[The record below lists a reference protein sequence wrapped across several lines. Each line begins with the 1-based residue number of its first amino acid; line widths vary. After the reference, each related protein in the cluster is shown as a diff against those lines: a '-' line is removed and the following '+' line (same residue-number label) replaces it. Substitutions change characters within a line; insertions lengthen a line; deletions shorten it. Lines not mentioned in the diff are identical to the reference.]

1 MSSRVVIAD
10 DHPPTRAGVRLSLEE
25 AGFAVCAEAS
35 NAAAAFDACVE
46 HAPDVA
52 LLDIHMPGNGIT
64 AAARITGAL
73 PDTAVVMLTVSRDDA
88 DLFEALRAGAR
99 GYLLKDIDPAR
110 LGPALQGVLEGEAA
124 LPRNLVTRLMEEFR
138 TRDERPLRP
147 QGPLSTLTSRE
158 WDTLELMR
166 QGLTTAQIAEKLFVS
181 PVTVRTHVSA
191 ILRKLQVTD
200 RDAAVRVAQ
209 ESRGT

>member
-1 MSSRVVIAD
+1 VVGRVVVAD

-25 AGFAVCAEAS
+25 AGFTVCAEAA

-52 LLDIHMPGNGIT
+52 LLDIHMPGNGIS
-64 AAARITGAL
+64 AAARITAAL
-73 PDTAVVMLTVSRDDA
+73 PDTAVVMLTVSRDDV

-124 LPRNLVTRLMEEFR
+124 LPRNLVSRLMDEFR
-138 TRDERPLRP
+138 GRDERPVRP

-191 ILRKLQVTD
+191 ILRKLQVTN
-200 RDAAVRVAQ
+200 RDAAVRLAQ
-209 ESRGT
+209 GSHAP